1 MSETTAWLCTLG
13 ACAGFGSNYVPSK
26 MTDIKDGQFFS
37 FWMGIGIWM
46 VGLIQWLASGC
57 YEFQPIAMLGG
68 VIWATGNCFV
78 PFIIKRCGLGVGCLV
93 WGATNMLTGWATGAF
108 GLFGIDKAHIS
119 NPALNYVGVGL
130 AIVAL
135 GFFTQMGKKNETKT
149 ADSTERLAPE
159 EGREEGTNGAANGG
173 YAMGL
178 VVALFTGVLF
188 GCNFDPPT
196 RLQQIG
202 QADHEHGLD
211 PRYPTDSMPY
221 VFSHFTGILALLSL
235 VFAVYKLTAKECH
248 TGTNVIV
255 PGLVAGVLWGI
266 AQVCWFV
273 ANNVLSFVVSFPI
286 IVGVPGVIAA
296 ILGIILFGENRE
308 PRSLKI
314 LAVIIVVQGASL
326 ACIALSH

>member
-1 MSETTAWLCTLG
+1 MSETAAWLCTLG
-13 ACAGFGSNYVPSK
+13 ACAGFGANFVPSK
-26 MTDIKDGQFFS
+26 MTDIKDGQFFC
-37 FWMGIGIWM
+37 FWMGIGIWL

-68 VIWATGNCFV
+68 VIWAAGNCFV
-78 PFIIKRCGLGVGCLV
+78 PFIIRSCGLGVGQLV
-93 WGATNMLTGWATGAF
+93 WGSTNMLMGWATGTF

-135 GFFTQMGKKNETKT
+135 GFFTQMGQKNATKT
-149 ADSTERLAPE
+149 ADSTERLAE
-159 EGREEGTNGAANGG
+159 EGREEGTNGSASGG
-173 YAMGL
+173 FAMGL
-178 VVALFTGVLF
+178 VVALFTGALF
-188 GCNFDPPT
+188 GSNFDPPT
-196 RLQQIG
+196 RLQQLG
-202 QADHEHGLD
+202 QAGD
-211 PRYPTDSMPY
+211 PRYPTGSMPY
-221 VFSHFTGILALLSL
+221 VFSHFTGILAFLSL
-235 VFAVYKLTAKECH
+235 AFAVYKLAAKECH

-255 PGLVAGVLWGI
+255 PGLAAGVLWGI

-314 LAVIIVVQGASL
+314 LAVIIAVQAASL
-326 ACIALSH
+326 VCIAVSH